1 MGTGFLLH
9 LQHNWPLAVVVA
21 GLALFIPAVLLFG
34 VFPSNQGNVVR
45 SLDPITYWRW
55 VRRFVALFVVSSA
68 VLVGSFFLSAK

>member
-1 MGTGFLLH
+1 MSASFLFH

-45 SLDPITYWRW
+45 SRDPVTYWRW
-55 VRRFVALFVVSSA
+55 IRRFVALFVVSSV